1 MSSNLGFGLAFAA
14 TAALCCVAV
23 YIGGPAKVVMP
34 SVLGAIAGSQLA
46 ARHLLAWAD
55 ERANRINC

>member
-14 TAALCCVAV
+14 GAVLCGVAV
-23 YIGGPAKVVMP
+23 LLGGEARAIVP